1 MTATPDTSL
10 SPLTEDSGTLRLAAD
25 AAGRLTFSFEESF
38 TRPRREVAKVA
49 LLPDDWHRG
58 GREPLYR
65 VWRGCRPRGR
75 EGPLPAGGGESLS
88 AASDVRLD
96 FTLLL
101 PGRQGR
107 ELPRTLG
114 HVHRPEPGGGA
125 HFGELYQVLAGE
137 AMFVLVAHRP
147 GRAAVAAFHAGP
159 GDLVVIPPAYGHF
172 TVNVADTPL
181 LCANLVSRRCLAD
194 YATFA
199 GGAVRVW
206 VVADGEQARPIVGPT
221 GAASVS
227 VSVIERDHPHPWV
240 RRRHDYLW
248 EVLAAD
254 PPWVLRHLYHEPR
267 TVAV

>member
-1 MTATPDTSL
+1 MRQTPLPD
-10 SPLTEDSGTLRLAAD
+10 PLTEEQGFLRLRLGAD
-25 AAGRLTFSFEESF
+25 KHLCFSYEESLA
-38 TRPRREVAKVA
+38 RPRREVAGVA
-49 LLPDDWHRG
+49 LLPEDWRRG
-58 GREPLYR
+58 GEEPLYR
-65 VWRGCRPRGR
+65 VWRGCLPRGAGYPPAA
-75 EGPLPAGGGESLS
+75 GPTPSLS
-88 AASDVRLD
+88 PASDVRLD

-101 PGRQGR
+101 PETPGR

-114 HVHRPEPGGGA
+114 HIHRPEPTGGA
-125 HFGELYQVLAGE
+125 LFGELYQVLAGA

-172 TVNVADTPL
+172 TVNVGQAPL

-194 YATFA
+194 YAAFA
-199 GGAVRVW
+199 HGAVRVW
-206 VVADGEQARPIVGPT
+206 VVGDGEGPRPVVGPT

-227 VSVIERDHPHPWV
+227 VSVIERNHPHPWV
-240 RRRHDYLW
+240 RRRQPYLW

-254 PPWVLRHLYHEPR
+254 PSWVHRHLYHEPR